1 VLKKSLEMINT
12 AIMKKLNILLF
23 FLFTSIYVH
32 GQAVFDTFETN
43 EKVNAVVVNKKMFDL
58 MSKIKVDANDT
69 TAQNYLILIK
79 SLDYLRVLTTSDLAT
94 AQLLVL
100 TTNDYLA
107 KNPLTELMNSVNNEK
122 NVKIYVKRA
131 KNIDLIAE
139 LIMLIEDQQIK
150 NNITVMTL
158 SGNFSLNALSTLTDR
173 MDLPGGEQIKSLQK

>member
-1 VLKKSLEMINT
+1 
-12 AIMKKLNILLF
+12 
-23 FLFTSIYVH
+23 
-32 GQAVFDTFETN
+32 
-43 EKVNAVVVNKKMFDL
+43 
-58 MSKIKVDANDT
+58 
-69 TAQNYLILIK
+69 
-79 SLDYLRVLTTSDLAT
+79 
-94 AQLLVL
+94 
-100 TTNDYLA
+100 
-107 KNPLTELMNSVNNEK
+107 MNSVNNGK